1 MSSAP
6 IAAAHARVIALARR
20 VLIVEAEAV
29 IEAAAAA
36 HGIFFQRAAELAGR
50 HQSEPPAEPD

>member
-29 IEAAAAA
+29 
-36 HGIFFQRAAELAGR
+36 QTLAERL
-50 HQSEPPAEPD
+50 D